1 MRRFR
6 KLIPSTGN
14 VKKPTPVEFRCYR
27 GGSWHNLWRN
37 LDDNWR
43 CPACGRS
50 KYQLLRYK
58 GGLPVYS
65 DGNSGVASNL
75 IAPLARHHDHSQGY
89 VEIGRGRFKE
99 TVICQDCN
107 SAEGAARR
115 MLNLPEDFSFSPT
128 EIGQFV
134 YGIPH
139 GGVLIDFECA
149 REIWEEYDAWKLT
162 NERDYLVYAH

>member
-1 MRRFR
+1 MSSAG
-6 KLIPSTGN
+6 KP
-14 VKKPTPVEFRCYR
+14 KKPTFDEFRCYD

-50 KYQLLRYK
+50 KFQLLRYK

-65 DGNSGVASNL
+65 DGNTKVASNL

-89 VEIGRGRFKE
+89 VEVGGGRFME

-107 SAEGAARR
+107 SAEGTAKRK
-115 MLNLPEDFSFSPT
+115 LGLPSDFSFSPT

-134 YGIPH
+134 RGIPH
-139 GGVLIDFECA
+139 GGVVIDFESA
-149 REIWEEYDAWKLT
+149 REIWEEYDVWKAT
-162 NERDYLVYAH
+162 NESDWMVYAH